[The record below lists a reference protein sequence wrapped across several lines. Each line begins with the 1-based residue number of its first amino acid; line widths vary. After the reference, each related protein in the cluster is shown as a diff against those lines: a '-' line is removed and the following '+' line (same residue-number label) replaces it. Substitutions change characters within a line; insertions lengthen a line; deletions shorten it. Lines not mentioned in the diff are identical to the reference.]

1 MAFVNGSPLL
11 EVDDLHLHF
20 EGVKALD
27 GVSLSVQEGS
37 LLGVIGPNGAGKSSL
52 FNCISGLYRPQRGRI
67 FFQGEEITGRAP
79 ERIARAGIGRTLQ
92 NLGFFPHMT
101 VLENLLLGRH
111 VHYRSRWWTDMFWSR
126 GARSEEIRNRELAE
140 HVMEFLE
147 LERYRARP
155 VGILPYG
162 VRKRI
167 ELGRALCMEPTL
179 LLLDEPAAG
188 LNQEEMEMLA
198 GYLMDVQRELGV
210 TQILVEHELGLVMD
224 LADRVAVLDFG
235 RKIADGEP
243 EAVRSDPAVV
253 EAYIGGV
260 PSDAIETEAREV
272 G

>member
-1 MAFVNGSPLL
+1 MALLSATPLV
-11 EVDDLHLHF
+11 EVDEVHLRF

-27 GVSLSVQEGS
+27 GVSLSVSEGS
-37 LLGVIGPNGAGKSSL
+37 LFGVIGPNGAGKSSL
-52 FNCISGLYRPQRGRI
+52 FNCISGLYRPDRGRV
-67 FFQGEEITGRAP
+67 FFRGEDITGHRP

-92 NLGFFPHMT
+92 NLGLFPHMT

-111 VHYRSRWWTDMFWSR
+111 LHYRSPWWRDMFWSLR
-126 GARSEEIRNRELAE
+126 TREEEVRNRELVE
-140 HVMEFLE
+140 HVMDFLE
-147 LERYRARP
+147 LERYRAQP

-198 GYLMDVQRELGV
+198 GYLMDIQRELNV

-235 RKIADGEP
+235 RRIAEGDP
-243 EAVRSDPAVV
+243 EEVRSDPAVV
-253 EAYIGGV
+253 DAYIGGV
-260 PSDAIETEAREV
+260 PTEEV
-272 G
+272 TP